1 MEAVCSVCRERNT
14 KYTCMKCAVFVCNIC
29 ATPGKTGDLS
39 YSEEIK
45 RIALCSKCSTVEP
58 PKNKIQKT
66 IFSLFKP
73 FLEQSPAAKSINEK
87 NAKEE
92 TSKITANSRKVSVST
107 VETWKSELAEYSL
120 SEWLFYDIDSNER
133 VKNLK
138 CKFCTEFN
146 DTIKTMPYYT
156 NTFIVGSANYRKSN
170 ILDHCKSQPHLKA
183 YTLFLKKSNNFQNAS
198 KPLLPC
204 KNNAT
209 ITDGLK
215 KMEKNDLEKTLKKF
229 QLSYFI
235 AKQQLPLSKFVPIVK
250 LVELFGVNMGES
262 YISDRQ
268 CVVFIDYIARSL
280 QNSLHDSLRNA
291 KFYSVLCDGST
302 DSSVIENEVVYALYF
317 DPQPVGSDAV
327 EIRTSFLDIKYLESG
342 KAQGVVKVLEEC
354 FVNLLTPIKCIG
366 FTSDGAALNRGDQS
380 SVKTI
385 LRERSPWLVFVWCVA
400 HRLELAIADALKDT
414 EFDLVDEIILRSY
427 CLYQKA
433 PKKLRQLRELYTVL
447 KDGMDTLD
455 ESCKPKK
462 ASGTRWISYKVN
474 AMKSFLDKWGLYI
487 THLEQLAEDPSI
499 LAPDKAKMKG
509 YLLKWKKGKI
519 PLLFAFFIDL
529 LEIPSILSMSFQ
541 DDQVDHVQ
549 VMNCLTKAKERWYL
563 TVVRDCIIQ
572 RVENEKESTLIL
584 KYASQVLNCNG
595 WLREVIA
602 ESGIITRNLDFADEA
617 LNYICKHFQEPLRS
631 AAVVFPDILTQ
642 WKEMLSYAQEFLSPV
657 ETQYRITWRRIFV
670 SPRSK
675 SWTSI
680 LTVAELLFTLP
691 ISNAKLERMFSKMKS
706 VKSNYR
712 TSLTESC
719 VSNILRIL
727 EDGPLL
733 KEFNFLPAIEL
744 WWSDKGRRPN
754 QKPTGI
760 YKDRV

>member
-39 YSEEIK
+39 YK
-45 RIALCSKCSTVEP
+45 
-58 PKNKIQKT
+58 
-66 IFSLFKP
+66 
-73 FLEQSPAAKSINEK
+73 QSPAAKSINEK

>member
-14 KYTCMKCAVFVCNIC
+14 KYTCMICAVFVCNIC
-29 ATPGKTGDLS
+29 ATPEKTGDLS

-45 RIALCSKCSTVEP
+45 RIALCSKCST
-58 PKNKIQKT
+58 
-66 IFSLFKP
+66 
-73 FLEQSPAAKSINEK
+73 
-87 NAKEE
+87 
-92 TSKITANSRKVSVST
+92 
-107 VETWKSELAEYSL
+107 TWKSELAEYSL

-138 CKFCTEFN
+138 CKICTEFN

-215 KMEKNDLEKTLKKF
+215 KMKKSDLEKTLKKF
-229 QLSYFI
+229 QLSFFI

-366 FTSDGAALNRGDQS
+366 FPSDGAALNRGDQS

-385 LRERSPWLVFVWCVA
+385 LREKSPWLVFVWCVA
-400 HRLELAIADALKDT
+400 HRLDLAIADALKDT

-447 KDGMDTLD
+447 KDEMDTLD

-487 THLEQLAEDPSI
+487 THLEQLAEDPLI

-549 VMNCLTKAKERWYL
+549 VMKCLTKAKERWYL

-602 ESGIITRNLDFADEA
+602 ENGIITRNLDFADEA

-744 WWSDKGRRPN
+744 WWSDKGGRPN

-760 YKDRV
+760 YKDRVNKKRTITSLSDSENDSGEDLVKSLFDDN